1 MAKVFLSAG
10 HGGSDP
16 GAVAYGMKE
25 KDLNLAVML
34 ACNEELVRH
43 GVVTVLS
50 RTKDENDPVGQEV
63 TEDFIV
69 ITLNDDNTVSFT
81 KEGETS
87 QGTWKDG
94 EEDNTVVI
102 TVAHVINI
110 TATLDGGTMVFDWD
124 LLGRVTLEK

>member
-1 MAKVFLSAG
+1 MKKVKLLFVALLTVALSLLCLASCGTAG
-10 HGGSDP
+10 TYKFKSMDTLLGTVEVG
-16 GAVAYGMKE
+16 E
-25 KDLNLAVML
+25 KYL
-34 ACNEELVRH
+34 
-43 GVVTVLS
+43 
-50 RTKDENDPVGQEV
+50 GQEV

-102 TVAHVINI
+102 TVANVINI

-124 LLGRVTLEK
+124 LLGKVTLEK

>member
-1 MAKVFLSAG
+1 MKKVKLLFVALLTVALSLLCLASCGTAG
-10 HGGSDP
+10 TYKFKSMDTLLGTVEVG
-16 GAVAYGMKE
+16 E
-25 KDLNLAVML
+25 KYL
-34 ACNEELVRH
+34 
-43 GVVTVLS
+43 
-50 RTKDENDPVGQEV
+50 GQEV

-69 ITLNDDNTVSFT
+69 IILNDDNTVSFT